1 MTCRVLEVSTSSHYA
16 WRGRPE
22 SQRRQANHELAEQI
36 RAAHKHGRARRDQG
50 YVPAGTGPEGAG
62 HDDRRG
68 AWPPSILGLAGVPR
82 RRLPADVEQWVR
94 LAARDRCGYCLSP
107 QHLVMARLNLST
119 SYGEDNLWLA
129 CPLLPGNTASGP
141 SAVVVELKDSMRA
154 VDRGLKLESAETG
167 GAD

>member
-1 MTCRVLEVSTSSHYA
+1 M
-16 WRGRPE
+16 
-22 SQRRQANHELAEQI
+22 
-36 RAAHKHGRARRDQG
+36 
-50 YVPAGTGPEGAG
+50 
-62 HDDRRG
+62 
-68 AWPPSILGLAGVPR
+68 PR

-107 QHLVMARLNLST
+107 QHLVMARLEIEHIVPKSKGGPD
-119 SYGEDNLWLA
+119 GEDNLWLA